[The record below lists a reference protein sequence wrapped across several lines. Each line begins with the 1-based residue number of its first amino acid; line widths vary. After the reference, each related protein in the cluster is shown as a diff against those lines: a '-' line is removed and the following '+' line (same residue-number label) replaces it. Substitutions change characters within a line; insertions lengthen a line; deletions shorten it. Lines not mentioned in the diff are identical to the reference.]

1 MRYISAAN
9 QLALENRELVA
20 RDFLWIIARQRGT
33 NVPVTDGMWSDVG
46 NVSARVINP
55 NTGLAETRD
64 WYGTGTLVSIDAI
77 PLIGNLSVQEVTI
90 TLSQVNERVERLV
103 REYDCQQ
110 ARVEIYRGLFD
121 PNSRQMVAP
130 AESRFVGFVD
140 RIEVNTPAENTEGNV
155 ELYCVSHTQE
165 FTRANPATRSNATQV
180 LRQAGDEFYRDA
192 DTSIEWEFFWGSER
206 GKIPTQKKRK
216 SFLGIRF

>member
-1 MRYISAAN
+1 MRYISAEN
-9 QLALENRELVA
+9 QLALESRELVA

-46 NVSARVINP
+46 NVSAQVVNP

-77 PLIGNLSVQEVTI
+77 PLVGNLSVQEVQI

-130 AESRFVGFVD
+130 AESRFVGFID
-140 RIEVNTPAENTEGNV
+140 RIEINTPAENNEGNV
-155 ELYCVSHTQE
+155 QLFCVSHTQE
-165 FTRANPATRSNATQV
+165 FTRSNPATRSNATQV

-192 DTSIEWEFFWGSER
+192 DTSIEWPTWWGGIQGEV
-206 GKIPTQKKRK
+206 KTEKKRK
-216 SFLGIRF
+216 KFLGIF